1 MEGFWLETTCAPTLP
16 LFVFPLEKFP
26 RLAFLRSALF
36 HLLLSARVDLIWPHA
51 MHRKRQVQNIKILI
65 NEKKTELD
73 RSTLTRIY
81 FDSFD
86 SFLTSRSTLTRTQN
100 CRYSQQY
107 DSLKKVEQEQLALI
121 EKLSNNES

>member
-1 MEGFWLETTCAPTLP
+1 M
-16 LFVFPLEKFP
+16 
-26 RLAFLRSALF
+26 
-36 HLLLSARVDLIWPHA
+36 
-51 MHRKRQVQNIKILI
+51 QNIKILI